1 MQINSKTFENNA
13 EQTITYKNFIKGLNR
28 TKSFGQSAHSSA
40 KRRANLEAL
49 ISPMI
54 KKSEQVIRRKKISLD
69 VDTVGEEGTAQVIKS
84 PIVKRGKSSNSSLD
98 ITNSGNLL
106 PNNQNLVVEQEMSLS
121 SKIEINHLKQ
131 ENIMLRSHIK
141 ILQLSITDLQK
152 KLDESLKESSAL
164 TCQLED
170 LILDNKKTLLENE
183 RLLSVISTLE
193 NDSFR
198 NSKTFLQDDLE
209 AKILSLDKEKEEKKE
224 QMLQILVKFMAYL
237 NEFTSSD
244 EWVLNLLKSPQ
255 PKKEIKKK
263 EECMRNRVDRIQLE
277 IASCQAQINAEKGL
291 EKSYYTSLSSSQI
304 PSPLNSPSRTI
315 RLASFSEFINYA

>member
-1 MQINSKTFENNA
+1 MQINSRAFENNA
-13 EQTITYKNFIKGLNR
+13 EQTVTYKNFIKGLNR
-28 TKSFGQSAHSSA
+28 TKSFGTSTHYSA
-40 KRRANLEAL
+40 KRKANLEAL
-49 ISPMI
+49 VSPMI

-69 VDTVGEEGTAQVIKS
+69 VDTVGEEGTAQIIRS

-98 ITNSGNLL
+98 ITNNTHLL
-106 PNNQNLVVEQEMSLS
+106 PNDQKLVVEQEMSLS

-164 TCQLED
+164 ACQLED
-170 LILDNKKTLLENE
+170 LILDNKKALLEND

-224 QMLQILVKFMAYL
+224 QMQQILVKFMGYL
-237 NEFTSSD
+237 NEFSSSD
-244 EWVLNLLKSPQ
+244 DWVLNLLKSPQ

-263 EECMRNRVDRIQLE
+263 EEYIHNRIDRIQLE
-277 IASCQAQINAEKGL
+277 IASCQTQINVEKGL

-315 RLASFSEFINYA
+315 RLTSFNDFTNLC